1 MDTTN
6 VPVPSFTPAGLA
18 VPAAQDVF
26 AGVQADWVGAFALV
40 GKTLGTGLTTA
51 QGQLQQSQAYM
62 LTQAYALMAGLIAN
76 VDPITSQGAF
86 QDALGRIYFLTR
98 QDATFATVSATVSG
112 TVGQL
117 LPAGAQARSQTDGTL
132 WTTQNDV
139 TFGSAGTATVTFQ
152 ATVAGASPTA
162 AVGALRIYQQLPGW
176 EGVNN
181 TVASSPGVDVEGRQ
195 SFEQRRAD
203 SVSIGG
209 IGTANAVRAAVANV
223 DGVSDV
229 YVYNNGSDAAITYG
243 ATNYPIPAHSIA
255 VCVTGG
261 TDAAVATAINAKL
274 DCGCGLPTAAGQG
287 ALVSYTVQD
296 TVNYEP
302 PYPAYQVRFVRA
314 AAKQVYLTIQVANLP
329 TLPANYQT
337 LVQNAVAAA
346 FANGYLSPDG
356 TISLPR
362 ARLGA
367 ELVAAGLAAPILALG
382 NITPVSLFISYT
394 ALPSSGASV
403 TLGIDQQPVC
413 GVGNINVVAV
423 SV

>member
-1 MDTTN
+1 MDTN

-18 VPAAQDVF
+18 IPANQDVL
-26 AGVQADWVGAFALV
+26 AGVQADWVAAFALI
-40 GKTLGTGLTTA
+40 GKALNTELTTA
-51 QGQLQQSQAYM
+51 QGQLQTAQSFM
-62 LTQAYALMAGLIAN
+62 LSDAYAVMAQLIAN
-76 VDPITSQGAF
+76 VDPLTSQGVF

-98 QDATFATVSATVSG
+98 QSATFATVAATVYG
-112 TVGQL
+112 TVGQV
-117 LPAGAQARSQTDGTL
+117 LPAGAQARSNTDGTL

-139 TFGSAGTATVTFQ
+139 TFGSAGTAAVTFQ
-152 ATVAGASPTA
+152 ATVAGAAPTA
-162 AVGALRIYQQLPGW
+162 AAGALRIYQQLPGW
-176 EGVNN
+176 ESVVNS
-181 TVASSPGVDVEGRQ
+181 VASSPGVDVEGRQ

-209 IGTANAVRAAVANV
+209 NGTANAVRAAVANTT
-223 DGVSDV
+223 GVSDV
-229 YVYNNGSDAAITYG
+229 FVYNNGSDSAITYG
-243 ATNYPIPAHSIA
+243 STSYPIPAHSIA

-261 TDAAVATAINAKL
+261 TDADVAMAINSKL

-287 ALVSYTVQD
+287 TLITYTVQD
-296 TVNYEP
+296 TVNYDP

-314 AAKQVYLTIQVANLP
+314 AAKPVYLTIQVANLP

-362 ARLGA
+362 ARIGG
-367 ELVAAGLAAPILALG
+367 EIVAAGFAAPILALG

-394 ALPSSGASV
+394 ALPSSGTSV

-413 GVGNINVVAV
+413 LAANINVVAV